1 MIKVTLIVV
10 SLVLLSSCLNS
21 SEEPKVDLVGTL
33 NSYSKIIASRDLDQL
48 ATICTPNGFNSMM
61 DFTDSLRRDKVV
73 NKIVSTFGQE
83 KILFSQTNDSTF
95 EVSTLQSER
104 PLPGGSS
111 GLIVLKFTQ
120 NQFKIDAYLGVLTV
134 IN

>member
-10 SLVLLSSCLNS
+10 SLVLLSSCFNS

>member
-1 MIKVTLIVV
+1 MIKVTLIVI
-10 SLVLLSSCLNS
+10 SLVLLSSCFNS

-120 NQFKIDAYLGVLTV
+120 NQFKIEAYLGVLTV